1 MVFLVLT
8 ILRLRQE
15 WKKATPADKL
25 AFRRS
30 LASLTVW
37 LYLSTAN
44 RLLLIKITNF
54 VFRKSP
60 RRIQLT
66 LGASLAFAGAQEFYV
81 VGKVIRYAATR
92 KALREALGSGI
103 TLLCAVIISPVRWG
117 VTVAYVVLDSIVKKI
132 TAWQEDIQRG
142 FLQAGS
148 YAILGVIYP
157 GLI

>member
-25 AFRRS
+25 SFRRS
-30 LASLTVW
+30 LTSLTVW

-44 RLLLIKITNF
+44 RLLLIKITNLI
-54 VFRKSP
+54 FRKSP

-66 LGASLAFAGAQEFYV
+66 LGASLAFASAQEFYV
-81 VGKVIRYAATR
+81 VGKVIRDAATR

-103 TLLCAVIISPVRWG
+103 TLLYAVIISPVRWE
-117 VTVAYVVLDSIVKKI
+117 VTVAYVVLNSIVKKL
-132 TAWQEDIQRG
+132 TARREDIQ
-142 FLQAGS
+142 
-148 YAILGVIYP
+148 
-157 GLI
+157 